1 MPKDPDETHVLSSQT
16 TVPAPPEGTP
26 IDHLPA
32 GTRIGG
38 YRVGERI
45 AAGGG
50 GTVYAAETVGA
61 PERRVAIK
69 VLLREK
75 AASPLALIR
84 FQREAEVVARI
95 PHPCIVPVLDSGTL
109 ADGRPYIVMELVS
122 IETLKSL
129 IERHGRLSPPEM
141 LEVLEPTCSAL
152 AAAHAAGVIHRD
164 LKASNISV
172 GGEPGQL
179 QVRLLDF
186 GIAKLVEND
195 PGQPGLTAKGARL
208 GTPYAMAPEQIRGDP
223 LDERADIYSV
233 GVLMFHM
240 LTGRYPFDAPSPQE
254 IENLHLHAAPPRP
267 GLFAPVPPALEGAV
281 LCCLQKDPAARF
293 RSVVELL
300 GAVRASVGRDPA
312 DPASAGRRDVVALHL
327 ELPEGAEL
335 DDTALDALD
344 QAESALRAAGFQLL
358 LQTAS
363 TVLAARPLPTDTAAG
378 RQSRREAL
386 DLARDLA
393 RRFPADRPVRLR
405 LQWPGPR
412 WKAAPSGQRTSAM
425 WRAGQRESSR
435 RASRSAARSG
445 RTDLSNL
452 ALVLGARHR
461 IDLGFELDL
470 YTLDRA

>member
-1 MPKDPDETHVLSSQT
+1 MPKDPDETHILSSQT
-16 TVPAPPEGTP
+16 TVPAPTGGAL

-32 GTRIGG
+32 GTGIGG
-38 YRVGERI
+38 YRIGERI

-50 GTVYAAETVGA
+50 GTVYAAETIDA

-122 IETLKSL
+122 IETLKTL
-129 IERHGRLSPPEM
+129 IERHGRLSPTEM

-172 GGEPGQL
+172 GGQPGRL

-186 GIAKLVEND
+186 GIAKLMENE
-195 PGQPGLTAKGARL
+195 PGQTGLTAKGARL
-208 GTPYAMAPEQIRGDP
+208 GTPYAMAPEQIRGDQ

-240 LTGRYPFDAPSPQE
+240 LTGRYPFDADSPQE
-254 IENLHLHAAPPRP
+254 IENLHLHAVPPRP
-267 GLFAPVPPALEGAV
+267 GLFAPVAPTLEAAV
-281 LCCLQKDPAARF
+281 LRCLQKHPDARF
-293 RSVVELL
+293 GSVVELL
-300 GAVRASVGRDPA
+300 GAVRAAVGGDPA
-312 DPASAGRRDVVALHL
+312 DPASAGRRDVVAVHL

-335 DDTALDALD
+335 DDPALDALD

-363 TVLAARPLPTDTAAG
+363 TVLAARPLPADTATD
-378 RQSRREAL
+378 RQSRRDAL
-386 DLARDLA
+386 DLARNIA
-393 RRFPADRPVRLR
+393 RSFPADRPPRLR
-405 LQWPGPR
+405 LHVARAPVEGGAVRAEDIGDVARWPAGVVQDGVEV
-412 WKAAPSGQRTSAM
+412 SGVL
-425 WRAGQRESSR
+425 W
-435 RASRSAARSG
+435 
-445 RTDLSNL
+445 TD
-452 ALVLGARHR
+452 
-461 IDLGFELDL
+461 
-470 YTLDRA
+470 